1 MNSVSL
7 KYLLKSKSF
16 KFMKDRKDKSHK
28 ITTYNY
34 NNTSIYYRTST
45 SDMIMIYEILLKKNY
60 DAEYWLPQE
69 IEPQLILD
77 IGGNIGITSI
87 YLANRFPDAQ
97 IYTFEP
103 LPQNFEI
110 LKKNTSPYKNIHIFN
125 VGLGKEDGTFDI
137 YMSSDSENF
146 GGASL
151 NSNFEVENTNKVT
164 CKIRNINNMLFELN
178 INKIDLI
185 KIDTEGAEFDILK
198 SLQKD
203 KLEQVQWITGELHGC
218 KDFELLS
225 YLENLNFEIG
235 MKKSLNSKLF
245 MFNCAKQKILNKLTK
260 SDRRYFETI

>member
-1 MNSVSL
+1 
-7 KYLLKSKSF
+7 
-16 KFMKDRKDKSHK
+16 MKDRKDKSHK
-28 ITTYNY
+28 LTTYDY
-34 NNTSIYYRTST
+34 NNAPVHYRTST

-69 IEPQLILD
+69 IEPEIILD

-87 YLANRFPDAQ
+87 YLANRFPNAQ

-103 LPQNFEI
+103 VPQNFEI
-110 LKKNTSPYKNIHIFN
+110 LKKNAKPYKNIHVFN

-151 NSNFEVENTNKVT
+151 NSDFEVDSTSKTT
-164 CKIRNINNMLFELN
+164 CTIRDINIMLFELE

-198 SLQKD
+198 NLQKE
-203 KLEQVQWITGELHGC
+203 KLEQVRWITGELHGC

-225 YLENLNFEIG
+225 YLASLNFEIG
-235 MKKSLNSKLF
+235 MKKSLNNKLF
-245 MFNCAKQKILNKLTK
+245 MFTCAKQEILNRLTK
-260 SDRRYFETI
+260 NDRRHFENI